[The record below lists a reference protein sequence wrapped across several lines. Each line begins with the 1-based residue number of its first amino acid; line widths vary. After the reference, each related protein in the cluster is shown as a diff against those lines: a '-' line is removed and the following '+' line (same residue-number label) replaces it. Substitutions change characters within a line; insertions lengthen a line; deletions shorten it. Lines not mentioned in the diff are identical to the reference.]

1 MEFIKSVAIGTGHTT
16 NAHVK
21 MFLNFHV
28 PVPFSKIPK
37 VPATRSKLI
46 FFHAYN
52 YLCTWK
58 CLSKKIAR
66 GREGGG
72 GVSVLAMVCFAHIV
86 LYSYYVGTKIKKS
99 SSTLKKR
106 SATFMTMF

>member
-1 MEFIKSVAIGTGHTT
+1 MHM
-16 NAHVK
+16 K
-21 MFLNFHV
+21 MFV
-28 PVPFSKIPK
+28 KK
-37 VPATRSKLI
+37 D
-46 FFHAYN
+46 
-52 YLCTWK
+52 CT
-58 CLSKKIAR
+58 
-66 GREGGG
+66 GQGGGG